1 MNSNQPAPIHPHN
14 RILLIDDNPSIH
26 EDFKK
31 IFAGENDQGLDSSRA
46 DLFGDAESTPKADGF
61 ILESAFQGQEGL
73 QRVEQACTAGCPYA
87 MAFVDMRM
95 PPGWDGVET
104 ISKIWAVYPDLQVVV
119 CTAYSDYTL
128 EDMIA
133 KLGRTDRFVLLKKPF
148 DNAEVL
154 QLANALTEK
163 WRLLQQAR
171 SHIGGLE
178 AAVAER
184 TVELRCNEARFRSLS
199 ESSPIGIFMTDAAG
213 LCIYTNERLQEIA
226 GLTSEQAL
234 GEGWA
239 KAVHP
244 EDRAQVFEKW
254 TTAARTGAEFD
265 YEARF
270 LRPDGVVSWFHA
282 RARALPSSA
291 EQLTGHVGT
300 VEDITAARLADQEHS
315 QMEIQLRHAQKMESI
330 GQLAAGIAHEINTPT
345 QYIGDNTR
353 FVQDAFG
360 DITRLVAE
368 YDKLFTAAEAGAVTP
383 EVLGAV
389 KAAAAAAD
397 MAYLSAEIP
406 KAIQQSLDGVSR
418 VTNIVRAMKE
428 FSHPGTT
435 EKTAVDLAKTIQSTI
450 TVASN
455 EWKYVAELVTE
466 FDPALP
472 PVSCLPGEFNQ
483 VVLNLIVNASHA
495 IADVV
500 GESGTKGTITVSAR
514 RDGEWAEVRIRD
526 TGTGI
531 PEKARAKVF
540 DPFFTTKG
548 VGKGT
553 GQGLAIAHNVIV
565 EKHGGTLAF
574 ETETGKGTVFIIR
587 IPIQS
592 VSNQERKAA

>member
-1 MNSNQPAPIHPHN
+1 MNSNPTTPASSNN

-31 IFAGENDQGLDSSRA
+31 IFAGEDSEGLDSSRA
-46 DLFGDAESTPKADGF
+46 DLFGSDGAAPKPDGF
-61 ILESAFQGQEGL
+61 VLESAFQGQEGL
-73 QRVEQACTAGCPYA
+73 QRVEAACAAGRPYA

-104 ISKIWAVYPDLQVVV
+104 ISKIWAVYPDLQVVIS
-119 CTAYSDYTL
+119 TAYSDYTL
-128 EDMIA
+128 DDMIA

-148 DNAEVL
+148 DNVEVL

-163 WRLLQQAR
+163 WQLLQQTR
-171 SHIGGLE
+171 THVHELEERVRERTQEIE
-178 AAVAER
+178 AAH
-184 TVELRCNEARFRSLS
+184 SK
-199 ESSPIGIFMTDAAG
+199 
-213 LCIYTNERLQEIA
+213 LQTE
-226 GLTSEQAL
+226 
-234 GEGWA
+234 
-239 KAVHP
+239 V
-244 EDRAQVFEKW
+244 EDRNK
-254 TTAARTGAEFD
+254 
-265 YEARF
+265 
-270 LRPDGVVSWFHA
+270 
-282 RARALPSSA
+282 
-291 EQLTGHVGT
+291 
-300 VEDITAARLADQEHS
+300 
-315 QMEIQLRHAQKMESI
+315 MEIQLRHAQKMESI

-389 KAAAAAAD
+389 KSAAAAAD

-418 VTNIVRAMKE
+418 VSNIVRAMKE

-435 EKTAVDLAKTIQSTI
+435 EKTAIDLAKTIQSTI

-455 EWKYVAELVTE
+455 EWKYVAELVTD

-483 VVLNLIVNASHA
+483 VILNLIVNAAHA
-495 IADVV
+495 IGDVV

-531 PEKARAKVF
+531 PEKARDKVF

>member
-1 MNSNQPAPIHPHN
+1 MNSNPPTPINPHN

-31 IFAGENDQGLDSSRA
+31 IFAGQNDQGLDSSRA
-46 DLFGDAESTPKADGF
+46 DLFGDADATPKPEGF

-73 QRVEQACTAGCPYA
+73 QRVEQACAGGRPYA

-104 ISKIWAVYPDLQVVV
+104 ISKIWAVYPDLQVVI

-128 EDMIA
+128 DDMIA

-163 WRLLQQAR
+163 WHLLQQAR
-171 SHIGGLE
+171 SHVHDLE
-178 AAVAER
+178 ARVSER
-184 TVELRCNEARFRSLS
+184 T
-199 ESSPIGIFMTDAAG
+199 
-213 LCIYTNERLQEIA
+213 QEIEA
-226 GLTSEQAL
+226 AHAKLQA
-234 GEGWA
+234 E
-239 KAVHP
+239 
-244 EDRAQVFEKW
+244 
-254 TTAARTGAEFD
+254 
-265 YEARF
+265 
-270 LRPDGVVSWFHA
+270 
-282 RARALPSSA
+282 
-291 EQLTGHVGT
+291 
-300 VEDITAARLADQEHS
+300 VEERNR
-315 QMEIQLRHAQKMESI
+315 MEIQLRHAQKLESI
-330 GQLAAGIAHEINTPT
+330 GQLASGIAHEINTPT

-397 MAYLSAEIP
+397 MAYLSSEIP

-435 EKTAVDLAKTIQSTI
+435 EKTAIDLAKTIQSTI

-455 EWKYVAELVTE
+455 EWKYVAELVTD

-483 VVLNLIVNASHA
+483 VILNLIVNAAHA
-495 IADVV
+495 IGDVV

-526 TGTGI
+526 SGTGI
-531 PEKARAKVF
+531 PEQARAKIF

-553 GQGLAIAHNVIV
+553 GQGLAIAHCVIV

-592 VSNQERKAA
+592 VANQERKAA